1 MTAASQKTS
10 DSDPKAIQTV
20 GDGIVSDDETNL
32 GVDEKK
38 LLRKLDLHII
48 PLVMLLCE
56 LKPVPSNLFIFP
68 VQSHLALVG

>member
-1 MTAASQKTS
+1 MGAASQKTS
-10 DSDPKAIQTV
+10 DSDPKAIQAV
-20 GDGIVSDDETNL
+20 GDGIISDDETNL

-56 LKPVPSNLFIFP
+56 LKPFPSNLYISS
-68 VQSHLALVG
+68 VQSHSALVD